1 MILKSASYPNKAI
14 VAYATILSSS
24 PKANVGGVEIG
35 KQFYKVRINHPIIQ
49 DEPLVR
55 PTSGCKKISDAH
67 AKRAPNA
74 HAKRATIAWSLI
86 CVCYNKLSTYIIYL
100 ENL

>member
-1 MILKSASYPNKAI
+1 VLLKTSNYPNKTI
-14 VAYATILSSS
+14 VAYATLLSSS
-24 PKANVGGVEIG
+24 PKAQAGGVEIG

-67 AKRAPNA
+67 AKRAP
-74 HAKRATIAWSLI
+74 IAWPLI
-86 CVCYNKLSTYIIYL
+86 CVCYN
-100 ENL
+100 

>member
-1 MILKSASYPNKAI
+1 MVLKSASYPNKEI
-14 VAYATILSSS
+14 VAYANILSSN
-24 PKANVGGVEIG
+24 PKETVGGVEIG
-35 KQFYKVRINHPIIQ
+35 KQFYKVCINHPVIQ

-67 AKRAPNA
+67 AKRAP
-74 HAKRATIAWSLI
+74 IAWPLI

>member
-1 MILKSASYPNKAI
+1 VVLKSASYPNKEI
-14 VAYATILSSS
+14 VAYANILSSN
-24 PKANVGGVEIG
+24 PKETVGGVEIG
-35 KQFYKVRINHPIIQ
+35 KQFYKVCINHLVIQ

-55 PTSGCKKISDAH
+55 PTSGYKNIGDAH
-67 AKRAPNA
+67 DKRAP
-74 HAKRATIAWSLI
+74 IAWPLI